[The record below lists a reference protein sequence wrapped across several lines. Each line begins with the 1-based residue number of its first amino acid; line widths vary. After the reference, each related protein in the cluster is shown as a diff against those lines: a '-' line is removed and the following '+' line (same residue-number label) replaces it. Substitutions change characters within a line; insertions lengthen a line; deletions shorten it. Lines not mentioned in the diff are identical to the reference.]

1 MSVDAGSTRESGA
14 AIVTGAGSGIGRA
27 VAIELARRGRA
38 VGLIDL
44 SPAGLAETAERIE
57 ADGGVVAGRVADV
70 SEAREVEAAV
80 AGLEVELGPIEA
92 AVACAGIEIIGE
104 VTTIDL
110 AAWKRVFAVNTDGV
124 MHLARYCIPAIE
136 RRGGGGA
143 FVAIS
148 SDGGVLGGKEW
159 SPYNASKHA
168 VIGLIRCMAMDFG
181 HKGIRSNAVAPAFV
195 ETPMAERLFAGA
207 EEERPIWEKRIAMER
222 FAQPEEVAKAVA
234 HLVSDEAS
242 FTNGHVYMVDGGET
256 AGIYG

>member
-1 MSVDAGSTRESGA
+1 MSVDVSSRELGA

-27 VAIELARRGRA
+27 VALELARRGYP

-44 SPAGLAETAERIE
+44 SEAGLTETVGEIGP
-57 ADGGVVAGRVADV
+57 DGSVATVVADV
-70 SEAREVEAAV
+70 SSADEVESAV
-80 AGLEVELGPIEA
+80 ARLEAELGPVEA

-110 AAWKRVFAVNTDGV
+110 AEWRRVFSVNTDGV

-136 RRGGGGA
+136 RRGQGGA

-181 HKGIRSNAVAPAFV
+181 HKGIRSNTVAPAFV
-195 ETPMAERLFAGA
+195 ETPMADRLFEGA
-207 EEERPIWEKRIAMER
+207 EEERAIWEKRIAMER
-222 FAQPEEVAKAVA
+222 FAKPQEVAKAVA